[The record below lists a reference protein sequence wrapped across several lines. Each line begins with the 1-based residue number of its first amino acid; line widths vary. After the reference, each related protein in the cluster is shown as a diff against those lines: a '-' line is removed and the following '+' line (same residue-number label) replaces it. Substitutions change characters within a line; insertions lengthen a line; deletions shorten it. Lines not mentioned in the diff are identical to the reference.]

1 MASSGQILDIL
12 SKLEK
17 GAKEIDAKERRAR
30 RAEGK
35 QHRKLFSEANKRIKK
50 ASDKAKKGNKWGT
63 ILSTLLALT
72 GVGIP
77 AIMAAQFA
85 GSLVGGKV
93 MSDKAKKGFDMTGL
107 GKTKFGEDLRTFKSE
122 LGSDVFSNALNRAM
136 VTGLTAGVGSK
147 VGGVLEKGAD
157 AWKIP
162 GLELPKATLNP
173 ATKELLN
180 KPVFQAL
187 GKGVKGVMGLPKTL
201 HEATKLSG
209 MGTGE
214 SALTKLLESYVAA
227 DKLNKMPSI
236 YDYDLPSSMATPE
249 DRRGFGGYI

>member
-136 VTGLTAGVGSK
+136 VTGLTAGVGS
-147 VGGVLEKGAD
+147 
-157 AWKIP
+157 
-162 GLELPKATLNP
+162 
-173 ATKELLN
+173 
-180 KPVFQAL
+180 
-187 GKGVKGVMGLPKTL
+187 
-201 HEATKLSG
+201 
-209 MGTGE
+209 
-214 SALTKLLESYVAA
+214 
-227 DKLNKMPSI
+227 
-236 YDYDLPSSMATPE
+236 
-249 DRRGFGGYI
+249 